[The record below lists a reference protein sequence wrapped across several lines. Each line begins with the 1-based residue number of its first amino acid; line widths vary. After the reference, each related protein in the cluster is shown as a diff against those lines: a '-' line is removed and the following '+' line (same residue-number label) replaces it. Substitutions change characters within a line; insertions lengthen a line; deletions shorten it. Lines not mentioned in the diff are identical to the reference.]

1 MEADEVLKDSK
12 EKMDKAVEVTHR
24 EFSAIRTGRASSSLV
39 ENIKVD
45 YYDTSTPLK
54 QLANISVPDPKMI
67 TIQPWD
73 ASSLDAIEKAIL
85 KSNVGLT
92 PNNDGKVIRLNMP
105 ELTKERREELI
116 KLIKKVAE
124 DGKVSMRTVRRDAN
138 ESLKKLEKN
147 SDITEDDK
155 YLYQDKIQK
164 IIDEHT
170 QKINELVE
178 HKEEELKKF

>member
-73 ASSLDAIEKAIL
+73 TSSLDAIEKAIL